1 MLKAIWNKILEYDVI
16 VISRHIRPDGDASG
30 AQMGLKYLIQANT
43 KNKVVYCDGEP
54 NSYAGKIVGNVD
66 TNINIKEDVKYL
78 SIIVDTPN
86 ISRIDGTLYK
96 NASEVI
102 KIDHHIFVEEFG
114 GIEYIDTSAC
124 AASLLIARLAKENK
138 LKVNKK
144 CALAL
149 YTGIVTDSNRFL
161 YEGVNSETFEIARYL
176 VSRNINIFEM
186 YDYLYE
192 TDLNSL
198 KFKGYC
204 MNNVKVSKEGFAYN
218 IFKKEELESLGVSAN
233 QAAGNV
239 NCIANIKDVHIHAH
253 FAEVEEGVIRVELRS
268 KKIPVNFIATKY
280 GGGGHKL
287 ASGAQVKSFKDVE
300 NMIMDINDLIRETFN
315 DEIR

>member
-43 KNKVVYCDGEP
+43 KNKVIYCDGEP

-161 YEGVNSETFEIARYL
+161 YEGVNSETFEIARY
-176 VSRNINIFEM
+176 
-186 YDYLYE
+186 
-192 TDLNSL
+192 
-198 KFKGYC
+198 
-204 MNNVKVSKEGFAYN
+204 
-218 IFKKEELESLGVSAN
+218 
-233 QAAGNV
+233 
-239 NCIANIKDVHIHAH
+239 
-253 FAEVEEGVIRVELRS
+253 
-268 KKIPVNFIATKY
+268 
-280 GGGGHKL
+280 
-287 ASGAQVKSFKDVE
+287 
-300 NMIMDINDLIRETFN
+300 
-315 DEIR
+315 